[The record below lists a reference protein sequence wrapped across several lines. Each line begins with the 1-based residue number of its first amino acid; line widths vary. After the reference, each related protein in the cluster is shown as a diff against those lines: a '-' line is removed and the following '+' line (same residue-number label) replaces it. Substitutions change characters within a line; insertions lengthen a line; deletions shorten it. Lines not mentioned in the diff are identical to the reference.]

1 MNFRIAV
8 LIVAAWIGLAFQA
21 FAAESNSVVA
31 RTTALHASLDRSVIQ
46 CRQWVDAKDFKSLA
60 QTADGMKLL
69 AQVLQAKSAD
79 ESWRQATGAMVAA
92 SEEVQAAARDQ
103 NLAAATAA
111 LEHAADAIA
120 ATRKLAAAGGS
131 QPSAKS
137 PPRASNLRQL
147 MMLMDN
153 LRGQAKIALL
163 TGEAADAKRAALVL
177 AELGPLVSNAQGSG
191 KPSSDAWEIM
201 THDFTQASLAAASST
216 EEDTTKL
223 KPLFRAMSQAC
234 DACHDSR

>member
-8 LIVAAWIGLAFQA
+8 LIAAAWIGLAFQA
-21 FAAESNSVVA
+21 FAAEANSAA
-31 RTTALHASLDRSVIQ
+31 RTAALHDSLDRSVVQ
-46 CRQWVDAKDFKSLA
+46 CRQWLEAKDFKSLA

-69 AQVLQAKSAD
+69 AQVLQAKSENEA
-79 ESWRQATGAMVAA
+79 WRQATGATVAA
-92 SEEVQAAARDQ
+92 SEQVQAAARDQ
-103 NLAAATAA
+103 NLVAATAA
-111 LEHAADAIA
+111 LENVAEAIA
-120 ATRKLAAAGGS
+120 ATRKLAIAGGP
-131 QPSAKS
+131 QPQANSL
-137 PPRASNLRQL
+137 PRGSSLRQL

-201 THDFTQASLAAASST
+201 SHDFTEASLAAASST